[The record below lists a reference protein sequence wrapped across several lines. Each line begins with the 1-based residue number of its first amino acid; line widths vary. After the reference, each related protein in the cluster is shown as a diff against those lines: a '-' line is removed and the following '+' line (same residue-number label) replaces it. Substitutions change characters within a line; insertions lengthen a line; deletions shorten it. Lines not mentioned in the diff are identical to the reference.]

1 MFEFTSAKIDI
12 IASALHSPAKW
23 KTEVYSWSSC
33 PVNVPL
39 KIDCV
44 YNASMPVV

>member
-23 KTEVYSWSSC
+23 KTEVEIINDTGTAVELIVC
-33 PVNVPL
+33 N
-39 KIDCV
+39 KE
-44 YNASMPVV
+44 